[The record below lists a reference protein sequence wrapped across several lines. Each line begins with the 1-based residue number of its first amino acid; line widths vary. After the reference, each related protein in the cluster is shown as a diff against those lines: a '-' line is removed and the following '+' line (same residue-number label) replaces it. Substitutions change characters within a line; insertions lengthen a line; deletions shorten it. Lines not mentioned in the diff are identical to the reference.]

1 MVLKD
6 VLAVGLGCES
16 TESVRRGPP
25 PCPPPHWSLP
35 MAPGPWAREG
45 FYNHRI
51 AISSGNFSVLV
62 EIFCARSAQGNPA
75 AQRR

>member
-1 MVLKD
+1 MLLDD

-16 TESVRRGPP
+16 TELIRRGPP
-25 PCPPPHWSLP
+25 PCPWAHWSLP
-35 MAPGPWAREG
+35 VGLGPRAREG

-62 EIFCARSAQGNPA
+62 EILCARSAQGNRA